1 VVTRY
6 DLLRLLHIVGA
17 IAWVGGGL
25 GLLVLHRQLARVR
38 DHATLA
44 AIGRQSQALGNRLF
58 VPASLA
64 TVGFGIALV
73 ATEDAF
79 RFGDLWILIGFGGI
93 VASGVAQ
100 SVLVAPAGKR
110 FLALMDDGGDQAELS
125 GTVHRMTLG
134 DALDVIVL
142 LVVVVVMV
150 LKPTL

>member
-1 VVTRY
+1 MTRY
-6 DLLRLLHIVGA
+6 ELLRLLHVAGA

-73 ATEDAF
+73 ATEDVVG
-79 RFGDLWILIGFGGI
+79 FGDLWILIGFGGI
-93 VASGVAQ
+93 VASGIAQ
-100 SVLVAPAGKR
+100 SVVAGPAGKR
-110 FLALMDDGGDQAELS
+110 FLALMAEGADDAALAD
-125 GTVHRMTLG
+125 TVRRMTLG
-134 DALDVIVL
+134 NALDIGLL
-142 LVVVVVMV
+142 LVVVAVMV
-150 LKPTL
+150 AKPTL

>member
-1 VVTRY
+1 MTRY
-6 DLLRLLHIVGA
+6 ELLRLLHVVGA
-17 IAWVGGGL
+17 IAWVGGGF

-44 AIGRQSQALGNRLF
+44 AIAQQSQALGNRLF
-58 VPASLA
+58 VPASLV

-73 ATEDAF
+73 ATEEAF

-100 SVLVAPAGKR
+100 TVVAGPAGKR
-110 FLALMDDGGDQAELS
+110 SLALMAEGGDEVERSA
-125 GTVHRMTLG
+125 TVRRMTIGNL
-134 DALDVIVL
+134 LDVGLL

-150 LKPTL
+150 VKPTL